1 MLCNK
6 NLEMKDTN
14 DNLDI
19 EKLTFEEAMQE
30 LETIVSSL
38 ENGSIE
44 LEESIKQYTRGI
56 KLKKHCEEKIKEA
69 NTKIEEITIDKQ
81 GNVKKKPFDRKK

>member
-1 MLCNK
+1 MLFDK
-6 NLEMKDTN
+6 NLGMKKIN
-14 DNLDI
+14 ENLDV

-56 KLKKHCEEKIKEA
+56 KLKKHCEEKLKEA
-69 NTKIEEITIDKQ
+69 NAKIEEITIDKQ
-81 GNVKKKPFDRKK
+81 GNIKKKIFDRKK

>member
-1 MLCNK
+1 MLFDK
-6 NLEMKDTN
+6 NLGMKEVN
-14 DNLDI
+14 ENLDI
-19 EKLTFEEAMQE
+19 EKLTFEKAMQE

-56 KLKKHCEEKIKEA
+56 KLKKHCEEKLKEA
-69 NTKIEEITIDKQ
+69 NAKIEEITIDKQ
-81 GNVKKKPFDRKK
+81 GNIKKKIFDRKK

>member
-1 MLCNK
+1 MLFDK
-6 NLEMKDTN
+6 NLGMKEVN
-14 DNLDI
+14 ENLDI

-56 KLKKHCEEKIKEA
+56 KLKKHCEEKLKEA
-69 NTKIEEITIDKQ
+69 NAKIEEITIDKQ
-81 GNVKKKPFDRKK
+81 GNIKKKKIDRKK

>member
-1 MLCNK
+1 MLFDK
-6 NLEMKDTN
+6 NLGMKEVN
-14 DNLDI
+14 ENLDI

-56 KLKKHCEEKIKEA
+56 KLKKHCEEKLKEA
-69 NTKIEEITIDKQ
+69 TLRSK
-81 GNVKKKPFDRKK
+81 R

>member
-1 MLCNK
+1 MLFDK
-6 NLEMKDTN
+6 NLGMKEVN
-14 DNLDI
+14 ENLDI

-44 LEESIKQYTRGI
+44 LEETIKQYTRGI
-56 KLKKHCEEKIKEA
+56 KLKKHCEEKLKEA
-69 NTKIEEITIDKQ
+69 NAKIEEITIDKQ
-81 GNVKKKPFDRKK
+81 GNIKKKIFDRKK

>member
-1 MLCNK
+1 MLFDK
-6 NLEMKDTN
+6 NLGMKEVN
-14 DNLDI
+14 ENLDI

-56 KLKKHCEEKIKEA
+56 KLKKHCEEKLKEA
-69 NTKIEEITIDKQ
+69 NAKIEEITIHKQ
-81 GNVKKKPFDRKK
+81 GNIKKKIFDRKK

>member
-1 MLCNK
+1 MLFDK
-6 NLEMKDTN
+6 NLGMKEVN
-14 DNLDI
+14 ENLDI

-56 KLKKHCEEKIKEA
+56 KLKKHC
-69 NTKIEEITIDKQ
+69 KQ
-81 GNVKKKPFDRKK
+81 LIFN

>member
-44 LEESIKQYTRGI
+44 L
-56 KLKKHCEEKIKEA
+56 
-69 NTKIEEITIDKQ
+69 
-81 GNVKKKPFDRKK
+81 

>member
-44 LEESIKQYTRGI
+44 LE
-56 KLKKHCEEKIKEA
+56 
-69 NTKIEEITIDKQ
+69 
-81 GNVKKKPFDRKK
+81 

>member
-1 MLCNK
+1 
-6 NLEMKDTN
+6 MKDTN

-44 LEESIKQYTRGI
+44 LEEAIHQR
-56 KLKKHCEEKIKEA
+56 
-69 NTKIEEITIDKQ
+69 NKIEKTL
-81 GNVKKKPFDRKK
+81 